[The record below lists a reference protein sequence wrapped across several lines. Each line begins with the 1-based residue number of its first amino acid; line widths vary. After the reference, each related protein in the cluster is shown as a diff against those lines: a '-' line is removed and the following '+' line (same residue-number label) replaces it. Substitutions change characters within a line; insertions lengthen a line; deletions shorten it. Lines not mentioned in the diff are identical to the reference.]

1 MEETCISLGKFSPA
15 QSLFMNSSTCHGL
28 YSDMVDRR
36 SSNAMPREVREALA
50 WCISIEGAG
59 DLSIETATAY
69 IEDMFE
75 SGRGGEESW

>member
-1 MEETCISLGKFSPA
+1 
-15 QSLFMNSSTCHGL
+15 
-28 YSDMVDRR
+28 
-36 SSNAMPREVREALA
+36 MPREVREALA